1 MDFLYDDEQDAL
13 REAVKGLVGK
23 AYGDYENRRQA
34 SQRGTTPASTRSSGR
49 RWPRWGCSGCR
60 SPRRTAA
67 SAPARSRSASSARS
81 SAG

>member
-34 SQRGTTPASTRSSGR
+34 VEQTTPASTRSSGR

-67 SAPARSRSASSARS
+67 SARARSRSASSARS
-81 SAG
+81 WAG